1 VRPQGFI
8 RAFLLK
14 KMGKRQTDI
23 KKDLSTAHKLIDKKK
38 KLITKL
44 KKEINY
50 LEYPKNELGHA
61 ITAGGCIYGE

>member
-1 VRPQGFI
+1 
-8 RAFLLK
+8 
-14 KMGKRQTDI
+14 MGKRQTDI